1 MRALEATETEL
12 DRPVTSVWHNPGLW
26 AASGRTLTG
35 AFDNFVPDNASPCG
49 NPKDNPILI
58 AVEPFES

>member
-1 MRALEATETEL
+1 MRIHLANT
-12 DRPVTSVWHNPGLW
+12 RW